1 MTDFARNKKALHD
14 FAIEETYEAGIQL
27 TGPEVKSVR
36 EGQANLKESY
46 ARVRDGEV
54 FLIGA
59 HISPYANARQERQL
73 PTRDRK
79 LLLHRKE
86 IDRLIGKSQEEG
98 KTLIPLKLYSK
109 NGIVKLQIAVAS
121 RKRQYDKR
129 REIAKKTADRE
140 IERAMK
146 ERAAPLERFAT
157 QIAHFST
164 LRLGLRFS
172 ARRRSARRLVSIS
185 AKLNRESARA
195 DVAGKRS
202 RAKPEAKLKQG
213 VVGSVLSLAN
223 LSKW

>member
-14 FAIEETYEAGIQL
+14 FSIEETYEAGIQL

-36 EGQANLKESY
+36 EGRANLKESY
-46 ARVRDGEV
+46 ARIRDGEL
-54 FLIGA
+54 FLIGS

-86 IDRLIGKSQEEG
+86 IDRLVGKSQEEG

-146 ERAAPLERFAT
+146 ER
-157 QIAHFST
+157 
-164 LRLGLRFS
+164 LRR
-172 ARRRSARRLVSIS
+172 
-185 AKLNRESARA
+185 
-195 DVAGKRS
+195 
-202 RAKPEAKLKQG
+202 
-213 VVGSVLSLAN
+213 
-223 LSKW
+223 